1 MEIINEIIRRY
12 YHILNDV
19 KRGILSMDSV
29 YKIELIMKQANI
41 TVADRKVAKA
51 ALDKAAATGA
61 PATAIELPSGEI
73 VTGKSSKLLGASA
86 AAILNALKSL
96 AGIDDE
102 ICLISPHVLEPIQD
116 LKTNNFGNHNPR
128 LHIDETLIA
137 LAMSATT
144 DPIAKKAFKKLGELK
159 NLEAHSSVILS
170 QTDNSTFKK
179 LGINLTCEPQYQT
192 KKLYHA

>member
-1 MEIINEIIRRY
+1 MVKVGVLLERLRLEDNGLHLARSENGALLAEE
-12 YHILNDV
+12 HI
-19 KRGILSMDSV
+19 
-29 YKIELIMKQANI
+29 
-41 TVADRKVAKA
+41 
-51 ALDKAAATGA
+51 
-61 PATAIELPSGEI
+61 
-73 VTGKSSKLLGASA
+73 
-86 AAILNALKSL
+86 L

-144 DPIAKKAFKKLGELK
+144 DPIAKKAFKKLSELK

-179 LGINLTCEPQYQT
+179 LGINLTCEPRM
-192 KKLYHA
+192 